1 MYELIATA
9 AAGIQAGVGLH
20 AAVAGT
26 PLNGGSSAQYYH
38 HRTRFLSLVLSATSC
53 GCAAAA
59 YYEEGRGDLWL
70 VAATGAALSVPYH
83 PLINVPHQPISPWK

>member
-20 AAVAGT
+20 AAIAGT
-26 PLNGGSSAQYYH
+26 PSNGGGAPSYYH

-59 YYEEGRGDLWL
+59 YYEGG
-70 VAATGAALSVPYH
+70 
-83 PLINVPHQPISPWK
+83 

>member
-26 PLNGGSSAQYYH
+26 PLNGGNLCQYYH

-59 YYEEGRGDLWL
+59 YYQG
-70 VAATGAALSVPYH
+70 
-83 PLINVPHQPISPWK
+83 Q